1 MQSFSPK
8 NPLSRLSSFVRKPL
22 LLSRHPER
30 ARASRICSS
39 ALSARPLFQTL
50 VSTLASFSPHLAVKA
65 NSSLVTSG
73 TSRQAKP
80 ATPGHRRL
88 ALSRTDVPA
97 ATETT
102 RRLSGDHWPAALHV
116 SDTCFTL
123 ITLKT
128 CSSFAED
135 AAPWTVVSTVLIP
148 GFPVISTV

>member
-1 MQSFSPK
+1 MQSFCLKTLRPVCHPSCE
-8 NPLSRLSSFVRKPL
+8 KPL

-30 ARASRICSS
+30 TRASRICGF
-39 ALSARPLFQTL
+39 ALFSTSLFQTL